1 MAQTFRRIVVDGF
14 RADDFDF
21 AAALQR
27 RPGAERAAFEDF
39 VSALVVAEGEP
50 DDGVFWSVTIVGHSD
65 RFDVA
70 GPTDNQRRAREL
82 DASRQRRDSA
92 GSFLFT
98 EFQNGLSDLGLTPPA
113 TLDDP
118 TNVGFSSV
126 LAGAA
131 DLVHPTPASEAER
144 QENRR
149 VKFLAICF
157 APQPLAIT
165 FGEQLDRNVA

>member
-1 MAQTFRRIVVDGF
+1 MRTVA
-14 RADDFDF
+14 RANPTTVARDTT
-21 AAALQR
+21 R
-27 RPGAERAAFEDF
+27 TRSRPGWWVLRKT
-39 VSALVVAEGEP
+39 LVP
-50 DDGVFWSVTIVGHSD
+50 IPVTIVGHSD
-65 RFDVA
+65 RYDVA
-70 GPTDNQRRAREL
+70 GPSIEERRAREL
-82 DASRQRRDSA
+82 NASRERRESA
-92 GSFLFT
+92 GNFVFT
-98 EFQNGLSDLGLTPPA
+98 EFGNGLSAAGLTPPA

-118 TNVGFSSV
+118 TNVGFASV

-157 APQPLAIT
+157 SPQQLAFT